1 MKKILAC
8 ILVLTLLLSITAC
21 QKDEETPPVNSGQTN
36 VGQNE
41 GDNED
46 NDEDNDDDK
55 NEDVI
60 KEPSGSITLGSTTEL
75 SGDFFTSMWGNNAQD
90 ALVKDLI
97 HGYGTIEFQ
106 KETAAYGVD
115 TTVVKDLKAVENSD
129 GSKTFEI
136 EINNDLAYCEG
147 TPIKAKD
154 YVFSILF
161 MSHPEVTDMGADTSN
176 FIDFVGFDE
185 YNERPEGSE
194 EGQVNDVF
202 TGVRLLGDYKFSV
215 TVKAEKL
222 PYFYDIVLASVGPYP
237 MKVLAPNADVEDEGN
252 GAKITGEFITEE
264 LEKTISDPDTG
275 YRYNPTVTCGPYML
289 DKMDQTTKIA
299 ILKTNPN
306 FKGDYN
312 GQKPQIAQIVIKKVN
327 AATQIDE
334 LVAGDVD
341 ILPKV
346 GGKDGILPGLDA
358 CDNGSIQY
366 ATFPRCGFG
375 KITFV
380 CDIGPTQFMKVRQA
394 IAHCLDVPEF
404 ARQYSG
410 GYASTVNAA
419 YGVAQWMYK
428 DNAAKIGKEFDKYA
442 LDIVKAEELLI
453 EDGWTLNENGNEF
466 VKGTDKLRHKMVDG
480 ELMPL
485 LIKHLATTNNPVS
498 DLLSTML
505 PTNMESIGMKYEQT
519 AVEFPVLLDH
529 LYGDVP
535 ERIYNMMNLATGFYP
550 QFDPFYSYNTEDRY
564 MGIANNNYIRDDELM
579 NYAKQ
584 MRETES
590 SDREGYSE
598 KWYNFQKRWNEVL
611 PDLPLYSDEYHAFF
625 SNKLKNYDADAFWT
639 FRYAILYAYVE
650 E

>member
-21 QKDEETPPVNSGQTN
+21 QKDEETPPVNSGESK
-36 VGQNE
+36 VGENE
-41 GDNED
+41 GNNEGNNED
-46 NDEDNDDDK
+46 NDEDVNK
-55 NEDVI
+55 G
-60 KEPSGSITLGSTTEL
+60 PSGSITLGSTTEL

-97 HGYGTIEFQ
+97 HGYGTIGFQ
-106 KETAAYGVD
+106 RETAAYGVD
-115 TTVVKDLKAVENSD
+115 TTVVKDLKAIKNND
-129 GSKTFEI
+129 GTKTFEI
-136 EINNDLAYCEG
+136 EINNDLTYCDG
-147 TPIKAKD
+147 TQIKAKD

-161 MSHPEVTDMGADTSN
+161 MSHPEVADMGADTSN
-176 FIDFVGFDE
+176 YIDFVGYDE
-185 YNERPEGSE
+185 FNERPEDSE
-194 EGQVNDVF
+194 EGQVSEVF

-215 TVKAEKL
+215 VVKAEKL
-222 PYFYDIVLASVGPYP
+222 PYFYDEVLASVSPTP
-237 MKVLAPNADVEDEGN
+237 IKVLAPNADVKDEGD
-252 GAKITGEFITEE
+252 GAKITGEFTTEI
-264 LEKTISDPDTG
+264 LEKTISDTDTG
-275 YRYNPTVTCGPYML
+275 YRYNPKVTCGPYML

-299 ILKTNPN
+299 ILKANPN
-306 FKGDYN
+306 YKGDYN

-341 ILPKV
+341 ILSKV

-358 CDNGSIQY
+358 VDNGSIQC
-366 ATFPRCGFG
+366 ATFPRCGYG
-375 KITFV
+375 KITFI
-380 CDIGPTQFMKVRQA
+380 CDIGPTQFIKVRQA

-410 GYASTVNAA
+410 GYASTVNGA

-428 DNAAKIGKEFDKYA
+428 DNAAKIGKEFNKYA
-442 LDIVKAEELLI
+442 LNIAKAEELLI
-453 EDGWTLNENGNEF
+453 EDGWTLNEKGNEF
-466 VKGTDKLRHKMVDG
+466 VKGTDTIRHKMVDG

-505 PTNMESIGMKYEQT
+505 PANMESIGMSYEQT
-519 AVEFPVLLDH
+519 AVEFPVLLDN

-535 ERIYNMMNLATGFYP
+535 ERIYNMMNLATGFSPVY
-550 QFDPFYSYNTEDRY
+550 DPFYSYNTEDRY
-564 MGIANNNYIRDDELM
+564 MGISNCNYIRDDELM
-579 NYAKQ
+579 SCAKK
-584 MRETES
+584 MRETEP
-590 SDREGYSE
+590 SDKEGYSE

-611 PDLPLYSDEYHAFF
+611 PDVPLYSDEYHAFF
-625 SNKLKNYDADAFWT
+625 SKKLKNYDADSFWT
-639 FRYAILYAYVE
+639 FRYAILYANVE